1 MEQDKVIEYLSLLQR
16 YNLVM
21 GLVTGINKKILLCII
36 ELKILKLV

>member
-16 YNLVM
+16 YNWVM
-21 GLVTGINKKILLCII
+21 GLVPGINKKILLCTI